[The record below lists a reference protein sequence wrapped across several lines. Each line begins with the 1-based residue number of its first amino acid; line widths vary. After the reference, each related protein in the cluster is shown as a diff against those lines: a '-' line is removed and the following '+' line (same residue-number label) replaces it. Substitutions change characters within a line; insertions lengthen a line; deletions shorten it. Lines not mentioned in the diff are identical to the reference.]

1 MAPKLATVKD
11 SSVNCFQTLGQAAVI
26 MFLLHS
32 TQDGLCLVACMSH
45 ISFLVFLVF
54 QFIYLFSYFIFSC
67 NVIPLS
73 GHVAASSHYHC
84 PLSKKL
90 ILQLLWKE
98 KQERERNTQQER
110 RRQRGSKRGG
120 WGGGWRSNT
129 WMRKKYTNIQIHRTE
144 DHIKKKRHV
153 QKSKNIAHCW
163 HSWNCLVSLLLF
175 KL

>member
-54 QFIYLFSYFIFSC
+54 QFIYLISYFNFSC

-84 PLSKKL
+84 TLSKKL

-110 RRQRGSKRGG
+110 TRQRGTKN
-120 WGGGWRSNT
+120 GGGGGEREIKHMNE
-129 WMRKKYTNIQIHRTE
+129 KEICKYTNPSNRRPYQKEKTCTE
-144 DHIKKKRHV
+144 E
-153 QKSKNIAHCW
+153 
-163 HSWNCLVSLLLF
+163 
-175 KL
+175 